1 VLIIIHLIFKIH
13 NFLNIRVE
21 KKTFL
26 LYYSLEDFLIGGFV
40 MNATECIKGRRS
52 IRKFK
57 NDKISHSLLESII
70 STSSFTP
77 SWKNTQITRY
87 IAIEDTSIIQ
97 KIANDFTPDFNANII
112 RQVSTLIAV
121 TFIKGRCGFERDG
134 SFSTK
139 KEDRWQMFDV
149 GAACQ
154 TFCLAAHEA
163 GLGTVIMGI
172 WDEDGITELLDIPET
187 QELAALIA
195 IGYPDVSPVAPKR
208 KSVDDLLTYR

>member
-1 VLIIIHLIFKIH
+1 
-13 NFLNIRVE
+13 
-21 KKTFL
+21 
-26 LYYSLEDFLIGGFV
+26 
-40 MNATECIKGRRS
+40 MNATECIRGRRS

-57 NDKISHSLLESII
+57 NEAISHSLLESII
-70 STSSFTP
+70 SNASYSP

-97 KIANDFTPDFNANII
+97 KIADEFTPEFNSNII
-112 RQVSTLIAV
+112 RQVPMLIAV
-121 TFIKGRCGFERDG
+121 TFVKGRSGFERDG

-139 KEDRWQMFDV
+139 KGDRWQMFDV

-154 TFCLAAHEA
+154 TFCLAAHEQ

-172 WDEDGITELLDIPET
+172 WDEDGITELLQIPSS

-195 IGYPDVSPVAPKR
+195 IGYPDIDPDVPKR
-208 KSVDDLLTYR
+208 KSLEDLLTYR

>member
-1 VLIIIHLIFKIH
+1 
-13 NFLNIRVE
+13 
-21 KKTFL
+21 
-26 LYYSLEDFLIGGFV
+26 
-40 MNATECIKGRRS
+40 MNAIECIKGRRS

-97 KIANDFTPDFNANII
+97 KIADEFTPEFNSNIVK
-112 RQVSTLIAV
+112 QVSTLIAV
-121 TFIKGRCGFERDG
+121 TFIKGRSGFERDG
-134 SFSTK
+134 SFSTQK
-139 KEDRWQMFDV
+139 GDRWQMFDA
-149 GAACQ
+149 GIACQ

-172 WDEDGITELLDIPET
+172 FDEDGITKLLDIPEN

-195 IGYPDVSPVAPKR
+195 VGHPADMPPAPKR
-208 KSVDDLLTYR
+208 KSVDDLLTFI